1 MLFNI
6 LALLSTLVVITLLR
20 RLVNLAPSLVACM
33 IRWKESVNLDASV
46 KNAYDRNM
54 IALAMVLPFCLVAE
68 KFRLYSPSFMDG
80 LDENLSL
87 CVILG
92 TFIAYDIIRRLASMM
107 MQNRKNKKTYDTAQ
121 KSSYTFF
128 IILSI
133 VLVTLGGVLSF
144 CHVEA
149 ESIRTAMLWVSA
161 FIYTLSLLRKT
172 QIFLSGFS
180 ILTSF
185 LYLCALEIIPTGILV
200 ISVLIF

>member
-33 IRWKESVNLDASV
+33 IRWKECVNLDASV
-46 KNAYDRNM
+46 KNAYDRDM
-54 IALAMVLPFCLVAE
+54 IALAMVIPFCLAAE
-68 KFRLYSPSFMDG
+68 KFRLYSLSFMDG
-80 LDENLSL
+80 MNENLRL

-92 TFIAYDIIRRLASMM
+92 TFIMYDIIRRLASMM
-107 MQNRKNKKTYDTAQ
+107 MQNRKNKKTYDVAQ

-128 IILSI
+128 IILTI
-133 VLVTLGGVLSF
+133 VLMTLGGILSF
-144 CHVEA
+144 RHVEA
-149 ESIRTAMLWVSA
+149 ESIRIAMLWVSA